1 MREAVRREFVVEA
14 SRAEAWPRLMD
25 VETVASWLPILH
37 PVTERTSGVDGISGA
52 SFQAAFEDR
61 VGPFTLRADLGIEV
75 LAVEATEEVSIR
87 ARGEDRQVR
96 SRIMIDASA
105 RLSEDGPH
113 RTRVHLVGTYE
124 ITGRVAT
131 LGAGV
136 IRSKANKIIDTFCT
150 NAATG
155 LAGAP
160 GTYSLGLLCETDVLD
175 GDPEVR
181 CSRQATVGCEQR
193 GF

>member
-1 MREAVRREFVVEA
+1 MRETIEREFVVEA
-14 SRAEAWPRLMD
+14 PRDDVWPRLLE
-25 VETVASWLPILH
+25 VRTVASWLPILH
-37 PVTERTSGVDGISGA
+37 SVAPQPPVGTGLAGS

-61 VGPFTLRADLGIEV
+61 VGPFALRADLRIEV
-75 LAVEATEEVSIR
+75 VGVRELEEVSIR

-96 SRIMIDASA
+96 SRISIDAVA
-105 RLSEDGPH
+105 RLSPDGPD
-113 RTRVHLVGTYE
+113 RTRVRLTGTFE

-155 LAGAP
+155 LAGTP
-160 GTYSLGLLCETDVLD
+160 
-175 GDPEVR
+175 
-181 CSRQATVGCEQR
+181 
-193 GF
+193 